1 MGYLSE
7 SDQQAVMLASE
18 LQRSMQ
24 EWLHSRGVHNTCSVS
39 PYVDSGGQPAV
50 LIKMNSHV
58 AHAMLA
64 SFRQGG

>member
-7 SDQQAVMLASE
+7 SDQQAVTLAGE

-24 EWLHSRGVHNTCSVS
+24 EWLLSRGVSNTCSVS

-64 SFRQGG
+64 SFKQSV